1 MATQAEVNLKGISD
15 NKNFAETN
23 DPNYRFVNF
32 FNLKESNAYTIGAIN
47 DTKKINFTTSMAIPG
62 NQTAESCRLNAAS
75 LYNQINTID
84 YSSSSNYKKGFLER
98 TTVAGRMNQEGL
110 INVDYFLDESA
121 ETTDYDLKMLTLE
134 TDETTSEYPMSI
146 ELFGYIVVPVS
157 GNYYLNIKPEFLNSI
172 DIVVAWLKNNAEMS
186 YRTTNTTFN
195 TKEKQNT
202 PIYLAKGV
210 FIPIRIQMIV
220 TGPIGAFPF
229 IISDGTNTVTEFY
242 SIISDKKR
250 KQVIF
255 SLTRNLD
262 KSQSCNIYTE
272 GNVENYGIDKAMWE
286 TGKETINVEI
296 KELKRW
302 PLDNSVD
309 SVGLDE
315 IGNLVAFSNNVIVG
329 APIIASNYSAI
340 NKNATSSVYQMILRE
355 NTADIIRLVRI
366 NRFLNK
372 SDTTT
377 TSYSKTTVS
386 VNTSLLSNRGWNNY
400 NMNIL
405 NDLDRITMSDPLVS
419 TNKRFM
425 LVLVETKDSNSIV
438 LSKSLVLYASTSSAT
453 TFYGLNVDNKLGK
466 PFYANK
472 NVAKEYLREV
482 PYDLTAYSS
491 TSRYASYGNYYP
503 QTDGTYKTG
512 STKDCRKE
520 CNTDPTCTHTYN
532 VTDAE
537 GVKCLLSSGQPV
549 YSIKPSDSPYTASTL
564 HVRGKA
570 LDINQMKDKSFQN
583 VKTDMGSVTGFNN
596 YTLKLPLTKDS
607 IAFTNG
613 EDEFILLQN
622 KISASTSEK
631 IPLVRRDPNNK
642 PAGIIQGFSGL
653 FSSNLEGFQYR
664 TAPNPLPP
672 NTTIVQ
678 NISGQLIG
686 LKGQIV
692 DYTGLQTRVGNL
704 ARDISGNIDNINTQ
718 YTTLSGNNAK
728 YDFSGDSVNVLDEDY
743 GITPALLKDNAIYLE
758 EQTNLNIV
766 GTVTLATLLISAIF
780 ISR

>member
-1 MATQAEVNLKGISD
+1 MATRADVNLKGISD
-15 NKNFAETN
+15 NKKFAETN

-32 FNLKESNAYTIGAIN
+32 FNLRESNAYTIGAIN
-47 DTKKINFTTSMAIPG
+47 DTKNINFTTSMAIPG

-98 TTVAGRMNQEGL
+98 TAVAGRMDQEGL
-110 INVDYFLDESA
+110 INVDFFLDELA
-121 ETTDYDLKMLTLE
+121 EITDYDLKMMTPVE
-134 TDETTSEYPMSI
+134 KTDETTSVYPMSI

-157 GNYYLNIKPEFLNSI
+157 GNYSLNIKPEFLNSI
-172 DIVVAWLKNNAEMS
+172 DIVVAWLKNNAETS

-195 TKEKQNT
+195 TKETQNT

-210 FIPIRIQMIV
+210 FSPIRIQMIV

-229 IISDGTNTVTEFY
+229 IITDGTNTVTEFY
-242 SIISDKKR
+242 SIQSDKKR

-262 KSQSCNIYTE
+262 KTQSCNIYTE

-286 TGKETINVEI
+286 TGKETRNVEI

-302 PLDNSVD
+302 PLDPAAD

-315 IGNLVAFSNNVIVG
+315 TGNLVAFSNNVIVG
-329 APIIASNYSAI
+329 APLIASNYSAI

-355 NTADIIRLVRI
+355 NIADIIRLVRI

-372 SDTTT
+372 PDTTT
-377 TSYSKTTVS
+377 TSSSRTSGS
-386 VNTSLLSNRGWNNY
+386 VTGLLSNRGWNNY
-400 NMNIL
+400 NRNIL
-405 NDLDRITMSDPLVS
+405 NNLDRITESDPLVS
-419 TNKRFM
+419 TNKRIM
-425 LVLVETKDSNSIV
+425 LVLVRDKNSA
-438 LSKSLVLYASTSSAT
+438 SMSLVLYASTSSAT

-482 PYDLTAYSS
+482 PSVLTAYSS
-491 TSRYASYGNYYP
+491 TSIYASYGNYYP
-503 QTDGTYKTG
+503 QTDGPYKTG
-512 STKDCRKE
+512 STKDCRQE

-549 YSIKPSDSPYTASTL
+549 YSIKPADSPYTASTL

-583 VKTDMGSVTGFNN
+583 VKSEMGSVTGFNN
-596 YTLKLPLTKDS
+596 YTLRLPLTKDS
-607 IAFTNG
+607 IAFTKG

-664 TAPNPLPP
+664 PA
-672 NTTIVQ
+672 TTSGKTVVQ

-686 LKGQIV
+686 LQGQIV

-704 ARDISGNIDNINTQ
+704 ARDISENTVNINSQ

-758 EQTNLNIV
+758 EQTNLNII
-766 GTVTLATLLISAIF
+766 GTITLATLLISAIF
-780 ISR
+780 VSR

>member
-1 MATQAEVNLKGISD
+1 MATQAEVNLKGIAD
-15 NKNFAETN
+15 NKKFADTN

-75 LYNQINTID
+75 LYNQINIID
-84 YSSSSNYKKGFLER
+84 YLSSSNYKTGFLER

-157 GNYYLNIKPEFLNSI
+157 GNYSLNIKPEFLNSI

-220 TGPIGAFPF
+220 TGQIGAFPF

-255 SLTRNLD
+255 SLTNNPD
-262 KSQSCNIYTE
+262 KTQSCNIYTE

-286 TGKETINVEI
+286 TGKETAYVEI

-315 IGNLVAFSNNVIVG
+315 IGNLVAFSNNVKVG
-329 APIIASNYSAI
+329 TPIIASNYSAI
-340 NKNATSSVYQMILRE
+340 NKNATSSAYQMILRE
-355 NTADIIRLVRI
+355 NTADIIRLIRI

-372 SDTTT
+372 PDTTT
-377 TSYSKTTVS
+377 TSSSRISGS
-386 VNTSLLSNRGWNNY
+386 VTGLLSNRGWNNY
-400 NMNIL
+400 NRNIL
-405 NDLDRITMSDPLVS
+405 NDLDRITVSDPLVS

-425 LVLVETKDSNSIV
+425 LALVKTNGSM
-438 LSKSLVLYASTSSAT
+438 SLVLYASTSSAT

-482 PYDLTAYSS
+482 PSGLTAYSS
-491 TSRYASYGNYYP
+491 TSKYASYGNYYP

-512 STKDCRKE
+512 STKDCRQE

-549 YSIKPSDSPYTASTL
+549 YSIKPADSLYTASTL

-583 VKTDMGSVTGFNN
+583 VKSEMGSLTGFNN
-596 YTLKLPLTKDS
+596 YTLRLPLTKDS
-607 IAFTNG
+607 IAFTKG

-622 KISASTSEK
+622 KISASTSAK
-631 IPLVRRDPNNK
+631 IPLVSRDPNNK
-642 PAGIIQGFSGL
+642 SAGIIQGFSGL

-664 TAPNPLPP
+664 PAPNPLPQ
-672 NTTIVQ
+672 NSDVIQ

-728 YDFSGDSVNVLDEDY
+728 YDFSGNSVNVLDEDY

>member
-1 MATQAEVNLKGISD
+1 MARRADINLKGLAD
-15 NKNFAETN
+15 NKKFADTN

-32 FNLKESNAYTIGAIN
+32 FNLRESNAYTIGAIN
-47 DTKKINFTTSMAIPG
+47 DTKNINFTTSMAIPG

-98 TTVAGRMNQEGL
+98 TTVPGRMDQEGL

-121 ETTDYDLKMLTLE
+121 EITDYDLKMLSLE
-134 TDETTSEYPMSI
+134 TDETTSDYPKSI

-157 GNYYLNIKPEFLNSI
+157 GNYSLNIKPEFLNSI

-195 TKEKQNT
+195 TKETQNT

-210 FIPIRIQMIV
+210 FAPIRIQMIV

-229 IISDGTNTVTEFY
+229 TITDGTNTVTDFY

-262 KSQSCNIYTE
+262 KTQSCNIYTE

-286 TGKETINVEI
+286 TGKETRNVEI
-296 KELKRW
+296 KDVKQW

-315 IGNLVAFSNNVIVG
+315 FGNLAAFSNNVKIG

-340 NKNATSSVYQMILRE
+340 NKNATSSVYQMILQE
-355 NTADIIRLVRI
+355 NTADIIRLVRT

-372 SDTTT
+372 ADTKT
-377 TSYSKTTVS
+377 TSSSKISGSATG
-386 VNTSLLSNRGWNNY
+386 LLSNSGWNKY
-400 NMNIL
+400 NRNIL
-405 NDLDRITMSDPLVS
+405 NNLDRITTSDPLVS
-419 TNKRFM
+419 ANKRIM
-425 LVLVETKDSNSIV
+425 LVLVKNSA
-438 LSKSLVLYASTSSAT
+438 STSLVLKASTSSAT
-453 TFYGLNVDNKLGK
+453 MFYGLNVDNKLGK

-482 PYDLTAYSS
+482 PSGLTAYSS

-512 STKDCRKE
+512 LTKDCRQE

-564 HVRGKA
+564 HVRGKT
-570 LDINQMKDKSFQN
+570 LDINKMKDKSFQN
-583 VKTDMGSVTGFNN
+583 VKSEMGSVTGFNN

-607 IAFTNG
+607 IAFTKG

-642 PAGIIQGFSGL
+642 SAGIIQGFTGL

-664 TAPNPLPP
+664 PALTSGKPV
-672 NTTIVQ
+672 VQ

-686 LKGQIV
+686 LQGQIV

-704 ARDISGNIDNINTQ
+704 ARDISENTVNINSQ
-718 YTTLSGNNAK
+718 YITLSGNNAK
-728 YDFSGDSVNVLDEDY
+728 YDFTGDSVNVLDEDY

-758 EQTNLNIV
+758 EQTNLNII
-766 GTVTLATLLISAIF
+766 GTITLATLLISAIF

>member
-1 MATQAEVNLKGISD
+1 MATQSEVNLKGIAD
-15 NKNFAETN
+15 NKKFADTN

-32 FNLKESNAYTIGAIN
+32 FNLKESRANTIGAIN
-47 DTKKINFTTSMAIPG
+47 DTKKINFTTSMSIPG
-62 NQTAESCRLNAAS
+62 NQNAESCRLNATA

-98 TTVAGRMNQEGL
+98 TTVSGRMDQEGL
-110 INVDYFLDESA
+110 INVDFFLDESA
-121 ETTDYDLKMLTLE
+121 ETTDYDLKMLTPV
-134 TDETTSEYPMSI
+134 ETTSDYPMSI

-157 GNYYLNIKPEFLNSI
+157 GNYFLNIKPEFLNSI
-172 DIVVAWLKNNAEMS
+172 DIVVAWLQINAESS

-229 IISDGTNTVTEFY
+229 TITDKTNMVTDFY
-242 SIISDKKR
+242 SIQGDKKR

-255 SLTRNLD
+255 SLTNNPD

-286 TGKETINVEI
+286 TGKETRNVEI
-296 KELKRW
+296 KDVKQW
-302 PLDNSVD
+302 PLDKTVD

-315 IGNLVAFSNNVIVG
+315 IGNLVAFSNNVKVG
-329 APIIASNYSAI
+329 TPIIASNYSAI
-340 NKNATSSVYQMILRE
+340 NKNATSSAYQMILRE
-355 NTADIIRLVRI
+355 NTADIIRLIRI

-372 SDTTT
+372 PDTTT
-377 TSYSKTTVS
+377 TSSSRISGS
-386 VNTSLLSNRGWNNY
+386 VTGLLSNRGWNNY
-400 NMNIL
+400 NRNIL

-425 LVLVETKDSNSIV
+425 LALVETKDSNSIV
-438 LSKSLVLYASTSSAT
+438 LSKSLVLKASTSSAT
-453 TFYGLNVDNKLGK
+453 MFYELNVDNKLGK
-466 PFYANK
+466 SFYANK

-482 PYDLTAYSS
+482 PSDLTAYSS
-491 TSRYASYGNYYP
+491 TSTYASYGNYYP
-503 QTDGTYKTG
+503 QPNGIYKTG
-512 STKDCRKE
+512 STNDCRKE
-520 CNTDPTCTHTYN
+520 CNTDPTCTHVYN

-564 HVRGKA
+564 HVRGKT

-583 VKTDMGSVTGFNN
+583 VKYEMGSVTGFNN

-607 IAFTNG
+607 IAFTKG

-622 KISASTSEK
+622 KISASSSK
-631 IPLVRRDPNNK
+631 NFPLVRRDPKNK
-642 PAGIIQGFSGL
+642 SAGIIQGFSGL

-664 TAPNPLPP
+664 QAPNPLPP
-672 NTTIVQ
+672 NSDVIQ

-758 EQTNLNIV
+758 EQTNLNII
-766 GTVTLATLLISAIF
+766 GTITLATLLISAIF
-780 ISR
+780 VSR